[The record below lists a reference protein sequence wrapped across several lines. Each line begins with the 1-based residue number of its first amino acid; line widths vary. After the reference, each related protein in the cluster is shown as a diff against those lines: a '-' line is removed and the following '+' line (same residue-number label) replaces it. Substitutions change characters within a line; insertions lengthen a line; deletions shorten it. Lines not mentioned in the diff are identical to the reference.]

1 MPDPASDNFTH
12 SEDPGRAAT
21 APVQIYNL
29 FLQSRL
35 TQSAAAAVV
44 LLIVTLA
51 TFLVFRTLASGRLLT
66 PDQPCLP
73 LRAAL
78 PSAT

>member
-29 FLQSRL
+29 FLQSGL

-66 PDQPCLP
+66 RIN
-73 LRAAL
+73 RAYR
-78 PSAT
+78 